1 MPRLAAVPG
10 QRMKKTRFLYG
21 ISKDFRGRRRDC
33 NKAAANKALVHC
45 LPELRELINR
55 QMS

>member
-21 ISKDFRGRRRDC
+21 NSKDFRGRRRDC
-33 NKAAANKALVHC
+33 KKAVANKALVHC

>member
-1 MPRLAAVPG
+1 MPHIAAAPG
-10 QRMKKTRFLYG
+10 RRMNKTRFLYG
-21 ISKDFRGRRRDC
+21 NSEEFRGRGRDC

>member
-1 MPRLAAVPG
+1 MNR
-10 QRMKKTRFLYG
+10 TRFLYG
-21 ISKDFRGRRRDC
+21 NSEEFRGRGRDS
-33 NKAAANKALVHC
+33 NKAVANKALVHC